1 MTDNT
6 IGLVLVATVPTVTA
20 LIGILLNRAS
30 HQDLKAELSGVRGEL
45 SSVRGELKAEISSVR
60 SELKA
65 EITNVRLELKAEITA
80 FRSEVHNDILV
91 MQGVFREHGERIAKL
106 EAL

>member
-20 LIGILLNRAS
+20 LIGILFNRS
-30 HQDLKAELSGVRGEL
+30 STENLKKELKTDIA
-45 SSVRGELKAEISSVR
+45 SVRTELKTDIA
-60 SELKA
+60 
-65 EITNVRLELKAEITA
+65 NVRLELKADIAA
-80 FRSEVHNDILV
+80 FRTEVHNDILI

-106 EAL
+106 EPR